1 MEKNMTRLM
10 ALVLAGLLMV
20 GCGGTDYEDRDSD
33 GDGVSN
39 GQDAFPE
46 DSSEQFDSD
55 GDGVGDKADNCT
67 TTANSDQLDTDGD
80 GTGDA
85 CDETPLG
92 DADGDSVQD
101 DTDNCPAT
109 ANADQSDVDGDGTG
123 DACDATNAPATYTFN
138 SSITDGASSVSYTGQ
153 VARNFLILGLVKEA
167 EALTEGVNAVD
178 ARANMK
184 DYIAGVADNN
194 IAHNFSLKNIGDTPV
209 LPTGSGTDGAMLV
222 GDISGSFKNLD
233 EKIAGGSGAENTSGK
248 SGETS
253 KLLNGEFFGWTDGIT
268 ATSLPIDLVY
278 VWVDQLVD
286 EAQDGAGII
295 IQTVDG
301 PITIDVSEY
310 EGDAEGRNY
319 RQLLQKFLLGAV
331 NLSQLSN
338 DYLRVAFNDAEY
350 LAQEGSKDYAKGEHD
365 WDEAFGYYGAA
376 RDNNDYTDNEAAGK
390 SGRDTW
396 KNGWYDSNADGSIDV
411 RSEYNMAI
419 SQNCAKRD
427 RGSTTGTDL
436 SKEAMDAFLLGRHI
450 IDVST
455 AAGSMSDDE
464 YAVVKDQA
472 VIAANAVE
480 KCVAATAIH
489 YVNDMEDDY
498 ALIVDGQY
506 ADKSNFTNLTKHWSE
521 MKGFALGLQFNPESP
536 YAAADKR
543 DELKQILADM
553 GDAPVLADGSQNG
566 IAATGTAAEAI
577 TAYVA
582 KLVEARNKMGV
593 AYGFDTS
600 DVENW

>member
-1 MEKNMTRLM
+1 MTRLM

-20 GCGGTDYEDRDSD
+20 GCGGTDYEDRDGD

-46 DSSEQFDSD
+46 DSSEQFDTD
-55 GDGVGDKADNCT
+55 GDRVGDKTDNCT
-67 TTANSDQLDTDGD
+67 TTANSDQ
-80 GTGDA
+80 
-85 CDETPLG
+85 
-92 DADGDSVQD
+92 
-101 DTDNCPAT
+101 
-109 ANADQSDVDGDGTG
+109 SDVDGDGIG
-123 DACDATNAPATYTFN
+123 DSCDTTNAPTTYTFN
-138 SSITDGASSVSYTGQ
+138 SSITDGESSVSYTGQ
-153 VARNFLILGLVKEA
+153 VARNFLVLGLVKEA

-184 DYIAGVADNN
+184 NYIAGVADND

-209 LPTGSGTDGAMLV
+209 LPTGTGTDGAMLIA
-222 GDISGSFKNLD
+222 DISGSFKNLD
-233 EKIAGGSGAENTSGK
+233 EKIAGGSGSENTSGK

-253 KLLNGEFFGWTDGIT
+253 KLLNDEFFGWADGTT

-278 VWVDQLVD
+278 IWIDQLVA
-286 EAQDGAGII
+286 EAQDDTGII

-338 DYLRVAFNDAEY
+338 DYLRVPFNDAEY
-350 LAQEGSKDYAKGEHD
+350 LGQEGTKDYAKGEHD

-376 RDNNDYTDNEAAGK
+376 RDNNDYTDDEAAGK
-390 SGRDTW
+390 GGRDNW
-396 KNGWYDSNADGSIDV
+396 KNGWYDTDADGSIDV

-436 SKEAMDAFLLGRHI
+436 SKEAMDAFLLGRHV

-455 AAGSMSDDE
+455 ARGSMTSGE
-464 YAVVKDQA
+464 YAVVQA
-472 VIAANAVE
+472 QADIAANAVE

-521 MKGFALGLQFNPESP
+521 MKGFALGLQFNPTSP
-536 YAAADKR
+536 YAAEDMR

-566 IAATGTAAEAI
+566 VAATGTAAEAI

-582 KLVEARNKMGV
+582 KLVAARDAMGV
-593 AYGFDTS
+593 AYGFDAS

>member
-20 GCGGTDYEDRDSD
+20 GCGGTDYEDRDGD

-46 DSSEQFDSD
+46 DSSEQFDTD
-55 GDGVGDKADNCT
+55 GDRVGDKTDNCT
-67 TTANSDQLDTDGD
+67 TTANSDQ
-80 GTGDA
+80 
-85 CDETPLG
+85 
-92 DADGDSVQD
+92 
-101 DTDNCPAT
+101 
-109 ANADQSDVDGDGTG
+109 SDVDGDGIG
-123 DACDATNAPATYTFN
+123 DSCDTTNAPTTYTFN
-138 SSITDGASSVSYTGQ
+138 SSITDGESSVSYTGQ
-153 VARNFLILGLVKEA
+153 VARNFLVLGLVKEA

-184 DYIAGVADNN
+184 NYIAGVADND

-209 LPTGSGTDGAMLV
+209 LPTGTGTDGAMLIA
-222 GDISGSFKNLD
+222 DISGSFKNLD
-233 EKIAGGSGAENTSGK
+233 EKIAGGSGSENTSGK

-253 KLLNGEFFGWTDGIT
+253 KLLNDEFFGWADGTT

-278 VWVDQLVD
+278 IWIDQLVA
-286 EAQDGAGII
+286 EAQDDTGII

-338 DYLRVAFNDAEY
+338 DYLRVPFNDAEY
-350 LAQEGSKDYAKGEHD
+350 LGQEGTKDYAKGEHD

-376 RDNNDYTDNEAAGK
+376 RDNNDYTDDEAAGK
-390 SGRDTW
+390 GGRDTW
-396 KNGWYDSNADGSIDV
+396 KNGWYDTDADGSIDV
-411 RSEYNMAI
+411 RAEYNMAI

-436 SKEAMDAFLLGRHI
+436 SKEAMDAFLLGRHV

-455 AAGSMSDDE
+455 ARGSMTSGE
-464 YAVVKDQA
+464 YAVVQA
-472 VIAANAVE
+472 QADIAANAVE

-521 MKGFALGLQFNPESP
+521 MKGFALGLQFNPTSP
-536 YAAADKR
+536 YAAEDMR
-543 DELKQILADM
+543 DELKQILTDM

-566 IAATGTAAEAI
+566 VAATGTAAEAI

-582 KLVEARNKMGV
+582 KLVAARDAMGV
-593 AYGFDTS
+593 AYGFDAS
-600 DVENW
+600 DVESW